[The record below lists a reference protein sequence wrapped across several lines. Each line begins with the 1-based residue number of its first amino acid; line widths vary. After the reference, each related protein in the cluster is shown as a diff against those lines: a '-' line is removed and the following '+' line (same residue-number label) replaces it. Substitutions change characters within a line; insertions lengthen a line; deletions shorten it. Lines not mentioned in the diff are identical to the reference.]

1 MTKIFRTGIRWLRFD
16 NPKSKSGPADK
27 NPKWAGLVAI
37 GVTFMMCGAVAQAQ
51 QPGKVP
57 LVGILSNG
65 SPGLTDTYSLF
76 REAFRQ
82 GLRDLGYVEG
92 KNILLEFRYA
102 EGRLDRMPSLV
113 SELVQLKPAVIVV
126 SAVPA
131 IRAAK
136 QATKTIPIVIISSI
150 DPVAEGI
157 VDSLARPG
165 GNITGLSLLT
175 RELSGKRLELLAEV
189 LEKKSRVAVLWD
201 SDGPGPKIAFEEYKA
216 VAPLMKLQLQSLGVR
231 GPTPDFEAAF
241 QAATKG
247 RAQALIIILNPLLG
261 RYQKQIV
268 ALAIKNLLPSMCEE
282 GQWVEAGCLMSYAA
296 NSADRWRR
304 AATYVDKIL
313 KGRTPD
319 DLPVEQ
325 PMKFEFIVNLNTA
338 KQIGFTVPPNVLVRA
353 DRVIREV
360 KSKN

>member
-1 MTKIFRTGIRWLRFD
+1 MHLTLLKLFLNSCADNRQSKI
-16 NPKSKSGPADK
+16 K
-27 NPKWAGLVAI
+27 NRILALVVAI
-37 GVTFMMCGAVAQAQ
+37 GITLGMCGAVARAQ

-57 LVGILSNG
+57 LVGILSSG
-65 SPGLTDTYSLF
+65 APAPTDSSFLL

-82 GLRDLGYVEG
+82 GLRELGYVES

-113 SELVQLKPAVIVV
+113 SELIQLKPAVIVV

-165 GNITGLSLLT
+165 GNITGLSVLT
-175 RELSGKRLELLAEV
+175 RDLSGKRLELLAEV
-189 LEKKSRVAVLWD
+189 LQKKSRVAVLWD
-201 SDGPGPKIAFEEYKA
+201 LDGPGPKIAFEEYKA

-231 GPTPDFEAAF
+231 APTPDFEAAF
-241 QAATKG
+241 RAATKG

-268 ALAIKNLLPSMCEE
+268 ALVIKSRLPSMCEE

-296 NSADRWRR
+296 NNADRWRR

-313 KGRTPD
+313 KGRTPA
-319 DLPVEQ
+319 DLPIEQ
-325 PMKFEFIVNLNTA
+325 PMKFEFIVNLKTA
-338 KQIGFTVPPNVLVRA
+338 KQIGLTVPPNVLVRA
-353 DRVIREV
+353 DRVIR
-360 KSKN
+360 

>member
-1 MTKIFRTGIRWLRFD
+1 MIRGKSMKRKIVSWILASVSLIFNLALTE
-16 NPKSKSGPADK
+16 
-27 NPKWAGLVAI
+27 
-37 GVTFMMCGAVAQAQ
+37 AQ

-57 LVGILSNG
+57 LVAILSSG
-65 SPGLTDTYSLF
+65 SPGPAGTYSLTL
-76 REAFRQ
+76 EAFRQ
-82 GLRDLGYVEG
+82 GLRELAYVEG
-92 KNILLEFRYA
+92 KNILLEYRYA

-113 SELVQLKPAVIVV
+113 SELVQLKPAVILVA
-126 SAVPA
+126 AVPA

-136 QATKTIPIVIISSI
+136 QATKTIPIVIITSI

-165 GNITGLSLLT
+165 GNITGLATLQ
-175 RELSGKRLELLAEV
+175 RDLSGKRLELLSEV

-201 SDGPGPKIAFEEYKA
+201 PDGPGPKIAFQEYKA
-216 VAPLMKLQLQSLGVR
+216 VAPLMKLQLQSLEVR
-231 GPTPDFEAAF
+231 APTPDFEAAF
-241 QAATKG
+241 RAATKG

-261 RYQKQIV
+261 GYQKQII
-268 ALAIKNLLPSMCEE
+268 ALAIKSRLPSMCEE

-296 NSADRWRR
+296 NNADRWRR

-313 KGRTPD
+313 KGRTPA

-325 PMKFEFIVNLNTA
+325 PMKFEFIVNLNTV

-353 DRVIREV
+353 DRVIR
-360 KSKN
+360 

>member
-1 MTKIFRTGIRWLRFD
+1 MNKIFRIRFFD
-16 NPKSKSGPADK
+16 SCSDNRKSKIQNRKLVGI
-27 NPKWAGLVAI
+27 VAI
-37 GVTFMMCGAVAQAQ
+37 GVAFALCGAVARAQ

-57 LVGILSNG
+57 LVGILSSG
-65 SPGLTDTYSLF
+65 SPGPTGTYSLTL
-76 REAFRQ
+76 EAFRQ
-82 GLRDLGYVEG
+82 GLRELAYVEG
-92 KNILLEFRYA
+92 KNILLEYRYA
-102 EGRLDRMPSLV
+102 EGRLDRMRSLV

-126 SAVPA
+126 ANVPA

-165 GNITGLSLLT
+165 GNITGLSVLT

-201 SDGPGPKIAFEEYKA
+201 LDGPGPKIAFEEYKA

-231 GPTPDFEAAF
+231 APTPDFEAAF

-261 RYQKQIV
+261 RYQKQII
-268 ALAIKNLLPSMCEE
+268 ALAIKNRLPSMCEE
-282 GQWVEAGCLMSYAA
+282 GQYVEAGCLMSYAA

-353 DRVIREV
+353 DRVIR
-360 KSKN
+360 